1 MATLR
6 ESITVETPIETA
18 FDYTADFAN
27 IEQWDPGVSS
37 SAARSAEPPAL
48 GSTYDLKYRFGGRE
62 TPMVYE
68 ITELERPHRVVFSGR
83 GTMVDA
89 VDTIEFSRK
98 DDSTVVTYTAEL
110 TFKGLLK
117 LLEPFMGGRLDKIGK
132 EAVAGLERE
141 LRRLS
146 VG

>member
-1 MATLR
+1 
-6 ESITVETPIETA
+6 
-18 FDYTADFAN
+18 
-27 IEQWDPGVSS
+27 
-37 SAARSAEPPAL
+37 
-48 GSTYDLKYRFGGRE
+48 
-62 TPMVYE
+62 
-68 ITELERPHRVVFSGR
+68 
-83 GTMVDA
+83 MVDA